1 MIASSYTQGFKLPFA
16 VQVALLHDTVEDT
29 DTTIKELK
37 ENFGENIA
45 NAVSALSKDKNLPID
60 EQFTDNL
67 NRIKKQPKEVW
78 AVKLADRITNLQ
90 SAPRN
95 WSYDKRKGYL
105 KEAQII
111 LDELGKSN
119 DSLAKRLEAKI
130 SEYRNQNK
138 RYLLDN
144 F

>member
-1 MIASSYTQGFKLPFA
+1 MIASSYTKGFKLPFA

>member
-1 MIASSYTQGFKLPFA
+1 M
-16 VQVALLHDTVEDT
+16 HDTVEDT